1 MISVDMKICTHIC
14 SRSNRKDINSGWNVF
29 QKIEKRALEILPDSI
44 TSVFLLPSFLRCLC
58 CVVRVRDL
66 PQLAFKWA
74 SFRWFC
80 CAVSPLVS
88 RRCAGI
94 SSYVSNCWCNR
105 DTFQVSKKQM
115 FMQRQVLLPSREI
128 QNNPATSNVTFCS
141 NTRRVYEVK
150 KIFP

>member
-44 TSVFLLPSFLRCLC
+44 TSVFSSSFISALPLLRCSC
-58 CVVRVRDL
+58 QRPSAVG
-66 PQLAFKWA
+66 FKWA

-94 SSYVSNCWCNR
+94 SLYVRNCWCNC
-105 DTFQVSKKQM
+105 DTFQVS
-115 FMQRQVLLPSREI
+115 RSRCLCKDKPCCHRERPKTI
-128 QNNPATSNVTFCS
+128 
-141 NTRRVYEVK
+141 RRCQ
-150 KIFP
+150 I